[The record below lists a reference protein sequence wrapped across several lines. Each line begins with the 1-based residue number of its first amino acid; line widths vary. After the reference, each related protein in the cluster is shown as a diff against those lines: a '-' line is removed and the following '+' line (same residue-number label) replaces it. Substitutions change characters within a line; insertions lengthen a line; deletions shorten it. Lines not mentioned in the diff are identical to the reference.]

1 MKRNDALEL
10 AKILINGQRAHDYG
24 DAVESMN
31 RISKLWSAYLNIE
44 LDSKDAA
51 AMLALLKISRIASGR
66 KADNWV
72 DLIGYAAIGA
82 ETEDEEWTTDGD

>member
-10 AKILINGQRAHDYG
+10 AKNLINGQRAHDYG
-24 DAVESMN
+24 DAVASMN

-51 AMLALLKISRIASGR
+51 AMLALLKISRISSGR

-82 ETEDEEWTTDGD
+82 ETEDEEWKDEG